1 MRALFEVESAGSGI
15 ASPPS
20 ALRRDEH
27 AGSRAPS
34 AFELQQLSKKRY
46 DGADT
51 PGPSIPQTPI
61 GTRTPAEYEDDLE
74 MSRPSSPY
82 GQPVE
87 VMPSLTNPVMNKW
100 RYAAACSCF
109 FANGLNDASTGAL
122 IPFMEA
128 QYDISYGIVSM
139 IFVSNAIGFIFAATY
154 TNWLHAKIGRARHM
168 LLAQLALVAGYVIL
182 VTTPPFWLVCVA
194 FFLTGTGMAVSMAP
208 INVFVCNLTNSTTL
222 LGILHG
228 VYGIG
233 GICGPLIATA
243 MVDKGIRWSSYYAIM
258 LAISSINTVTNFWT
272 NRGYEQ
278 DKPSPLLAALQQTQR
293 TRQGMSRNASHRN
306 ASSATGTGTR
316 PQTGTHTPATPGE
329 ASANAA
335 TRLKPVH
342 PSWRQTLSRT
352 TVMGACFIFAYQGAE
367 VSISGWVL
375 SFLLAYREAPFQ
387 TGSPPIS
394 PSGYNPLVSGAA
406 SNTGSLGY
414 VTSGFWAGLT
424 LARLFATDKLAHVF
438 GEVWSVATLT
448 ALAAGFQ
455 LLVWL
460 IPNLIA
466 ESVVIAIL
474 GGILGPIY
482 PLSTVIFARY
492 LDRKAQTSSLAVV
505 TAMGSSGGAVAPFLV
520 GIVSQGAGVW
530 VLHPICIGLYAGMA
544 GCWLALNWGRG
555 KRRE

>member
-1 MRALFEVESAGSGI
+1 
-15 ASPPS
+15 
-20 ALRRDEH
+20 
-27 AGSRAPS
+27 
-34 AFELQQLSKKRY
+34 
-46 DGADT
+46 
-51 PGPSIPQTPI
+51 
-61 GTRTPAEYEDDLE
+61 
-74 MSRPSSPY
+74 
-82 GQPVE
+82 
-87 VMPSLTNPVMNKW
+87 MNKW

-128 QYDISYGIVSM
+128 QYSISYGIVSM

-154 TNWLHAKIGRARHM
+154 TNWLHAKVGRARHM
-168 LLAQLALVAGYVIL
+168 LLAQLALVAGYIIL

-243 MVDKGIRWSSYYAIM
+243 MVDKGIKWSAYYGIM
-258 LAISSINTVTNFWT
+258 VAISAINSFANFWT

-278 DKPSPLLAALQQTQR
+278 DKPSPLLAALQKTQRAQR
-293 TRQGMSRNASHRN
+293 TRPDISRNASYRSSPNTTTSVSN
-306 ASSATGTGTR
+306 AHTGT
-316 PQTGTHTPATPGE
+316 QTPAMPSNST
-329 ASANAA
+329 ANVAH
-335 TRLKPVH
+335 RSEPVH
-342 PSWRQTLSRT
+342 PSWRQTLNRT
-352 TVMGACFIFAYQGAE
+352 TIMGACFIFAYQGAE

-375 SFLLAYREAPFQ
+375 SFLLAYRAAPFK
-387 TGSPPIS
+387 TDSPPHS
-394 PSGYNPLVSGAA
+394 PSGYNPLASGAT

-438 GEVWSVATLT
+438 GEVGSVATLT

-460 IPNLIA
+460 IPNLVG

-492 LDRKAQTSSLAVV
+492 LDRKVQTSSLAVV

-530 VLHPICIGLYAGMA
+530 VLHPICIGLYAAMG
-544 GCWLALNWGRG
+544 GCWLALNWGRE
-555 KRRE
+555 KRRD